1 MDREYLVN
9 QLMNIAKQ
17 NGVEIDA
24 EVLGMIVNATV
35 FRVVSKGSILQNVG
49 EETKTAALVLNGICR
64 AYYVDEDGNDITRG
78 FSIPGTFCMDEG
90 LFGYSESIVTWETLE
105 DATLMFFEIREMK
118 KLIYDDNQ
126 LKNTY
131 IMLLENALRYKIYRE
146 NGFLVENATQRY
158 VHFKK
163 LYPMICE
170 SVKQQYVATYLGI
183 APESFSR
190 IKKALKEE

>member
-9 QLMNIAKQ
+9 QLMKIVKQ

-24 EVLGMIVNATV
+24 EVLGMIVNKSIL
-35 FRVVSKGSILQNVG
+35 RVVSKGSILQNVG

-64 AYYVDEDGNDITRG
+64 AYYVDGDGNDITRG
-78 FSIPGTFCMDEG
+78 FSISGTFCMDEG

-105 DATLMFFEIREMK
+105 ETTLMFFEIQEIK
-118 KLIYDDNQ
+118 DLIYENNQ
-126 LKNTY
+126 LKNLY
-131 IMLLENALRYKIYRE
+131 IILLENALRYKIYRE

-158 VHFKK
+158 IHFKK

-183 APESFSR
+183 APESLSR
-190 IKKALKEE
+190 IKKALKEG